1 MAMLSNGHR
10 GAPGAGS
17 TRPRPWLNAA
27 VVGSTAVLLAGCTAP
42 ERADKPA
49 QPDNAG
55 QAAPSSPQ
63 AGAPDNA
70 VGISPEG
77 VTTRVDVPAQSTEEQ
92 YGQSCL
98 ASKAWMD
105 AMGGDPKQLVEPY
118 LKELQTSNESGP
130 ATFNQ
135 TWADLSSAQQAAVII
150 AVRAAADGGC

>member
-1 MAMLSNGHR
+1 M
-10 GAPGAGS
+10 
-17 TRPRPWLNAA
+17 
-27 VVGSTAVLLAGCTAP
+27 VGSTAVLLVGCTAP

-49 QPDNAG
+49 QQGPDNAG
-55 QAAPSSPQ
+55 QAAPSAPQ
-63 AGAPDNA
+63 AAAPEDA
-70 VGISPEG
+70 VGMSPGG

-105 AMGGDPKQLVEPY
+105 AKGGDPKELVEPL
-118 LKELQTSNESGP
+118 LKELQTSGESGP